1 MTIKTTSYKHDI
13 PPGSAIPEET
23 VVRLKNGDPSVLIPG
38 HGNIQATPKVLALDP
53 QKCNGCKLCEIACS
67 LFHEGEVDPARSRIY
82 VLEWNLKGIFLPV
95 LCQHCADAP
104 CKKACPKDAISWQD
118 DWGRVVIDYDRCVS
132 CQMCVAA
139 CPFGAI
145 GFDKARE
152 VIFKCDLCNGRPQC
166 VNFCEPGAL
175 AFAYADR
182 IPNPRIRHAA
192 GIMRRY

>member
-1 MTIKTTSYKHDI
+1 MTIKTTSYEHDI
-13 PPGSAIPEET
+13 HTIRSIPEDT
-23 VVRLKNGDPSVLIPG
+23 VARLKKGDLSALIPNDL
-38 HGNIQATPKVLALDP
+38 NIQAIPKVLTVDP
-53 QKCNGCKLCEIACS
+53 QKCNGCRLCEIACS
-67 LFHEGEVDPARSRIY
+67 LFHEREVDPSRSRIH

-95 LCQHCADAP
+95 FCQHCADAP
-104 CKKACPKDAISWQD
+104 CKAACPKDAISWKD

-145 GFDKARE
+145 RFDKPRE
-152 VIFKCDLCNGRPQC
+152 IIIKCDLCGGQPQC

-175 AFAYADR
+175 TFTYADR
-182 IPNPRIRHAA
+182 VPYPRMRKAA